1 MKKLNLVETFR
12 PINLRKLKKPVA
24 ICISLL
30 FIISMISF
38 LATIPVQ
45 ARTIGQ
51 WSFQRQPYQPYY
63 TRTPNPTATP
73 TPTPVSVVT
82 PTPTPNSIV
91 TPNLTLNPTPIS
103 SPTSA
108 PTSTFSGNNLA
119 VMPTFW
125 ENSGWGIGS
134 SIAPSMDTYP
144 VTYGGQTAIQMS
156 PNANYISTGDGGGV
170 ADCELDGGYVSVSPG
185 DQIYFSAYI
194 WTGSSTVG
202 DNGNALLGGRIA
214 LDFYGAKG
222 RICEIATP
230 TGIPSYPNYPA
241 SMAQC
246 TVSPNSNGWVKVT
259 IDFTVQSQYEADGFT
274 AGYTA
279 GTMATPSAFVPWF
292 ASFSSNVYAET
303 ASMWI
308 YDTVLYVTTP

>member
-1 MKKLNLVETFR
+1 
-12 PINLRKLKKPVA
+12 
-24 ICISLL
+24 
-30 FIISMISF
+30 
-38 LATIPVQ
+38 
-45 ARTIGQ
+45 
-51 WSFQRQPYQPYY
+51 
-63 TRTPNPTATP
+63 
-73 TPTPVSVVT
+73 
-82 PTPTPNSIV
+82 
-91 TPNLTLNPTPIS
+91 
-103 SPTSA
+103 
-108 PTSTFSGNNLA
+108 
-119 VMPTFW
+119 MPTFW
-125 ENSGWGIGS
+125 ENTGWGIGS
-134 SIAPSMDTYP
+134 TIDGGAASSMDTYP
-144 VTYGGQTAIQMS
+144 VAYGGQTCIQMS
-156 PNANYISTGDGGGV
+156 PNAYYISTRDGGGV
-170 ADCELDGGYVSVSPG
+170 ADCEMDGEYTSVNVG
-185 DQIYFSAYI
+185 DQIVFSAYI

>member
-156 PNANYISTGDGGGV
+156 PNANYISTGDGGGG

-230 TGIPSYPNYPA
+230 TGIPSYP
-241 SMAQC
+241 
-246 TVSPNSNGWVKVT
+246 
-259 IDFTVQSQYEADGFT
+259 
-274 AGYTA
+274 
-279 GTMATPSAFVPWF
+279 
-292 ASFSSNVYAET
+292 
-303 ASMWI
+303 
-308 YDTVLYVTTP
+308 